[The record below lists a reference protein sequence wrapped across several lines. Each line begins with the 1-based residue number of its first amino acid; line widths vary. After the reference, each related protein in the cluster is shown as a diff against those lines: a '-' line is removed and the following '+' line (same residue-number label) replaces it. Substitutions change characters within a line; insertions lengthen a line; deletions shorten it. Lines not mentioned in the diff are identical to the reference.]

1 MQMIEWE
8 KIPVI
13 DSFLLAFALALIWW
27 VIDYVSKAKPD
38 QNRTPAS
45 RSAASACH
53 DHIDENPR
61 DIYKAA
67 VSEHPATFPLSAR
80 WLASSH
86 DPDQPLA
93 YALRGSSYATGL
105 RLLRSNSMWLELD
118 PCCERMC
125 RELRLKAALLGDG
138 SRYSNIVSAFED
150 EDADD
155 PHAVERSIPPG
166 RTLAAQ
172 REVLHRVLSQV
183 VAAAKRACACSSG
196 PHYSFEFKNGPG
208 ADTGAEASESV
219 ASAAAAQI
227 VSVRVAATGM
237 ILRPSDPQW
246 ANRPLAL
253 AALLVQEDF
262 ILLRKGQP
270 TSAGDGFTFVVGLH
284 VLLLAKS
291 VCEASGVA

>member
-1 MQMIEWE
+1 VGARCMAERGASCICG
-8 KIPVI
+8 VGACCV
-13 DSFLLAFALALIWW
+13 LAHRI
-27 VIDYVSKAKPD
+27 K
-38 QNRTPAS
+38 
-45 RSAASACH
+45 
-53 DHIDENPR
+53 
-61 DIYKAA
+61 
-67 VSEHPATFPLSAR
+67 
-80 WLASSH
+80 
-86 DPDQPLA
+86 
-93 YALRGSSYATGL
+93 
-105 RLLRSNSMWLELD
+105 
-118 PCCERMC
+118 
-125 RELRLKAALLGDG
+125 
-138 SRYSNIVSAFED
+138 
-150 EDADD
+150 
-155 PHAVERSIPPG
+155 
-166 RTLAAQ
+166 
-172 REVLHRVLSQV
+172 HRVLSQV